1 MSEPISGGAAKAAT
15 EMMKE
20 VQQAMQQAEQLA
32 QVEGPQ
38 KGGPGQ
44 FQNVL
49 QAQQAGGVPGQPGVQ
64 GVGGIQGQA
73 GVQSPGSID
82 VLRGALNSQRA
93 PAVPAIGRSLD
104 RGSAI
109 GGGLHKMM
117 TEVMGGQNK
126 LEKIMQLAMSGRN
139 FSSSELL
146 ALQAGVYRFTQE
158 LELTSKVIE
167 KGTAAVKQTLNTQV

>member
-1 MSEPISGGAAKAAT
+1 MSEPVTGGAAKAAS

-20 VQQAMQQAEQLA
+20 LQQAMQQAEQLG
-32 QVEGPQ
+32 QVDGA
-38 KGGPGQ
+38 KGGGQ

-49 QAQQAGGVPGQPGVQ
+49 QSQQVGGVQGPQGVQ
-64 GVGGIQGQA
+64 GVGGVQGQA

-82 VLRGALNSQRA
+82 VLRGALSAQRA
-93 PAVPAIGRSLD
+93 PAVPAVGRTLD

-109 GGGLHKMM
+109 SGGLHKMM
-117 TEVMGGQNK
+117 GEVMGGQNK

-167 KGTAAVKQTLNTQV
+167 KGTSAVKQTLNTQV